1 MFIETE
7 ERDDIFEALEQL
19 INECTDQE
27 RVGITVNEAWEIM
40 DNIRIDW

>member
-19 INECTDQE
+19 INECTDKE